1 MICIKF
7 LVDQLDNLKCKIMD
21 WRGTRYVLNNEKM
34 FLTNSFKTTIIF
46 QIVIENRRG
55 ITSAHKMQTSK
66 IKFLLQRKM
75 DLLFMNILSH
85 TLLQKTFERNS
96 FSVPSTTRYQSLL
109 VHEIPPCAVSF
120 MSSKNL
126 RLYIY

>member
-1 MICIKF
+1 MNRNLTTQILG
-7 LVDQLDNLKCKIMD
+7 LVYDLHRIPC
-21 WRGTRYVLNNEKM
+21 RSVLNNDKNV
-34 FLTNSFKTTIIF
+34 LLINNFKNTIIF
-46 QIVIENRRG
+46 QIVIGNRRG